1 MPSRLR
7 KYRARAVALF
17 IFRRLCFCCFS
28 SVVGKAIWFSFSFF
42 ARVVFC
48 GCFRFPFLVQ
58 FAFLAGPWPVYSFKK
73 SAENVLNLDSIWTLL
88 PPPKKNRPCGA
99 EPLFPAGAG
108 PRTPICAIFATDS
121 GWNLRGKPCS
131 CDLIRS

>member
-17 IFRRLCFCCFS
+17 IFRRLSFS
-28 SVVGKAIWFSFSFF
+28 SFSSEVGKAIWLSFSLF

-73 SAENVLNLDSIWTLL
+73 SAENVLNLVSIWTLL
-88 PPPKKNRPCGA
+88 PPPKKIG
-99 EPLFPAGAG
+99 PAGQNQLFLRGLA
-108 PRTPICAIFATDS
+108 PAPPPAQKNATDI
-121 GWNLRGKPCS
+121 G
-131 CDLIRS
+131 

>member
-1 MPSRLR
+1 MVRL
-7 KYRARAVALF
+7 F
-17 IFRRLCFCCFS
+17 
-28 SVVGKAIWFSFSFF
+28 
-42 ARVVFC
+42 
-48 GCFRFPFLVQ
+48 VQ
-58 FAFLAGPWPVYSFKK
+58 KK
-73 SAENVLNLDSIWTLL
+73 SAENVLNLDLIWPVLRSSLDRGPSIRSKKSAENALNLDLIWAFQ

-99 EPLFPAGAG
+99 ERTFPAGAG